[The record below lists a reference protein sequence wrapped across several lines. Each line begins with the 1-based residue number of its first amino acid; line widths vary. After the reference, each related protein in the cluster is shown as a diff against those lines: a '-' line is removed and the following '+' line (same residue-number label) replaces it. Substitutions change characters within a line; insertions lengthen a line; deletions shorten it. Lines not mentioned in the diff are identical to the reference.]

1 MSVIAELS
9 QYIMVI
15 LSALYA
21 MKCFT
26 VFRRKKD
33 ETHRGGSYLFQNI
46 LMFLIHFIC
55 YVNIFINT
63 LEIEILLFYGAQFLL
78 FLVTL
83 IIYGTMYKRA
93 SRLIINNMCFLL
105 MIGFV
110 ILTRLDVTLA
120 WKQFFIA
127 IVALAISVFI
137 PIMIEKF
144 KFLNRLTVLYGL
156 VGLGLIA
163 SVFVFGKKAVSYT
176 HLDVYKRQI

>member
-1 MSVIAELS
+1 
-9 QYIMVI
+9 
-15 LSALYA
+15 
-21 MKCFT
+21 
-26 VFRRKKD
+26 
-33 ETHRGGSYLFQNI
+33 
-46 LMFLIHFIC
+46 MFLIHFIC

-137 PIMIEKF
+137 PIMIDKF

-156 VGLGLIA
+156 V
-163 SVFVFGKKAVSYT
+163 
-176 HLDVYKRQI
+176 